1 MELLPLSNRKCWCFP
16 TSATFSSTSMQEL
29 GSVGQLRTQK
39 ADFFS
44 LFLLGLW
51 LSCNRVVGCNSQ
63 QGVGR
68 DAVSP
73 YTCGVVKPS
82 EDGVVNHIHGVTQT

>member
-1 MELLPLSNRKCWCFP
+1 
-16 TSATFSSTSMQEL
+16 MQEL

-63 QGVGR
+63 QGVGQ

-73 YTCGVVKPS
+73 YTCGAMKPS
-82 EDGVVNHIHGVTQT
+82 EDGVVNCIPGVTQT